1 MQTVVGR
8 RLLGVSKE
16 VGILVLDK
24 GLVGVLDTEYEGQR
38 YDEVWVDLHH
48 DRLRFGARATQ

>member
-8 RLLGVSKE
+8 SLLGVSE
-16 VGILVLDK
+16 EAGILVLDK

-48 DRLRFGARATQ
+48 DRLRLGARPT